1 MTKHVCPHYR
11 GSKSGM
17 PIRRYLRK
25 IKIQIGRALGGK
37 GIRIQ
42 GEICRLTDSI
52 FVIGLIPLFV
62 QWPGIDGND

>member
-1 MTKHVCPHYR
+1 MFVHIIEVQR
-11 GSKSGM
+11 GGM
-17 PIRRYLRK
+17 PIRTYLQK

-42 GEICRLTDSI
+42 GEIWCLTDSI

-62 QWPGIDGND
+62 QWAGIDGND